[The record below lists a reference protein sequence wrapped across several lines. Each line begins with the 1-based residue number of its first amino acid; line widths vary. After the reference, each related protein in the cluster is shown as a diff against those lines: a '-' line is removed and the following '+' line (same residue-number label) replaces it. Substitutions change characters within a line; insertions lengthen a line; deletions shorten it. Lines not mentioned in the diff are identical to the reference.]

1 MWPELRQ
8 GNFIV
13 LENLLENLR
22 LSVHVVTINEAARYP
37 ENSAVG
43 VVYEIALSPFHTSL
57 CHTGNQSG
65 WGTVRL
71 CSCPTRIRL
80 STMATQRTQS
90 IPFHSSSFRTKEGIY
105 KKGTFQYCRE
115 TRKPHS
121 GKELAPVSVSF
132 VSCKDK
138 EGQNEWITFN
148 SAKEFYFY
156 PFYGM
161 RKVSYVCTPSQHL

>member
-1 MWPELRQ
+1 MWVIPE
-8 GNFIV
+8 IKV
-13 LENLLENLR
+13 
-22 LSVHVVTINEAARYP
+22 
-37 ENSAVG
+37 AVG
-43 VVYEIALSPFHTSL
+43 RTLLLVPRSVASL
-57 CHTGNQSG
+57 
-65 WGTVRL
+65 
-71 CSCPTRIRL
+71 RL

-90 IPFHSSSFRTKEGIY
+90 VSFHSSSFRTKEGIY

-138 EGQNEWITFN
+138 EGSNEWITFN

-156 PFYGM
+156 SFYGM
-161 RKVSYVCTPSQHL
+161 RKVSCASTSSQPVAREHPELEPTTSLMGVLHANG